1 MLGRREMGAGVQL
14 PDPKVTFS
22 KGLGARRALREEGRG
37 WCGGCWRSRRDH
49 TWGRGGA
56 PRPMKVSSGAS
67 PGLSPGS
74 VACLGASLNLHLPF
88 FIRETMITIV
98 PASGRGCEN

>member
-1 MLGRREMGAGVQL
+1 
-14 PDPKVTFS
+14 
-22 KGLGARRALREEGRG
+22 
-37 WCGGCWRSRRDH
+37 
-49 TWGRGGA
+49 
-56 PRPMKVSSGAS
+56 MKVSSGAS

-74 VACLGASLNLHLPF
+74 VARLGASLNLHLPF